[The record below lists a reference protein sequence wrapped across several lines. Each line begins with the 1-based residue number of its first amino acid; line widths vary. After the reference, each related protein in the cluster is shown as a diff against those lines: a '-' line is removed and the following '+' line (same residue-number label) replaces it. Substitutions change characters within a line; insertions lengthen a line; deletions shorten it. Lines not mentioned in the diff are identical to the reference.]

1 MDTTAI
7 AGRIETLL
15 WSWHETKLFLEHSV
29 AFSSDA
35 LQVIASVVVLFLV
48 GLVLRKPVTSW
59 WPWTVVLGSTLINEV
74 IDLWVEEWP
83 DPGMQYGESAKDLM
97 LTMFL
102 PTLLLITSRKF
113 PRLYQAVPPGC

>member
-1 MDTTAI
+1 MDVSVI
-7 AGRIETLL
+7 ASRVETLL

-35 LQVIASVVVLFLV
+35 LHVTASVAVLLLA
-48 GLVLRKPVTSW
+48 GLLLRKPVSSW
-59 WPWTVVLGSTLINEV
+59 LPWIVVFLATLLNEF

-83 DPGMQYGESAKDLM
+83 NPGMQYGESVKDLV

-102 PTLLLITSRKF
+102 PTLLMITSRRF
-113 PRLYQAVPPGC
+113 PRLYQAGAVNL